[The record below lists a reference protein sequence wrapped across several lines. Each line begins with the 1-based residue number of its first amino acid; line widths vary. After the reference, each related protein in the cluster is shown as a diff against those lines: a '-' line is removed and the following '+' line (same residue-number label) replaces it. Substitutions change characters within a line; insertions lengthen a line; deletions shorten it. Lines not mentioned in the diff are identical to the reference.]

1 MEELYKDAFSEV
13 FFILNKLQ
21 LRNRIPNNFVNF
33 IQKNRNINYNPKF
46 SDDVIFHPE
55 MLKLET
61 REILSLIYRSYL
73 CSDDEK
79 MKLLKDDEIKI
90 KNENEIFTKNE
101 TINNQTIKIETNK
114 NEIVGKE
121 IAKDENNIK
130 ENKTDS
136 NMQLIDTSK
145 MNFFK
150 KIYLKIKSFFKRSK

>member
-33 IQKNRNINYNPKF
+33 IQKNRNIN
-46 SDDVIFHPE
+46 D
-55 MLKLET
+55 
-61 REILSLIYRSYL
+61 
-73 CSDDEK
+73 K

-121 IAKDENNIK
+121 IAKDENIIK